1 MNGCAADS
9 ANPRENPSLPRSSFL
24 SFFYFY
30 IISKEKWGVGRGG
43 GVGHTYEDGAL
54 ALLYDGTQPES
65 SSQDWMQPHN
75 AAEDFIV
82 QGNHFGYRIK

>member
-1 MNGCAADS
+1 
-9 ANPRENPSLPRSSFL
+9 
-24 SFFYFY
+24 
-30 IISKEKWGVGRGG
+30 
-43 GVGHTYEDGAL
+43 VGHTYEDGAL